1 MGADLERVYIE
12 RCKNGDSGAFGPL
25 MNIFRPQ
32 LFSYLKRISGD
43 QTLAE
48 DLLQETFIKVWRG
61 IKNYN
66 EQNKFS
72 SWLFS
77 IAHNA
82 AMDELRKK
90 KRNNIIYSDELPE
103 NHSAPNIELEIITDE
118 LKEMIDKAVDR
129 LPIKQKRVFLL
140 RQYGKIKFKEIAEIT
155 EDPLNTVLAH
165 MNYATKKIK
174 NELRRKNAI

>member
-1 MGADLERVYIE
+1 MGTGLERTYID
-12 RCKNGDSGAFGPL
+12 RCKKGDSGAFGPL
-25 MNIFRPQ
+25 INNYRSQ
-32 LFSYLKRISGD
+32 LFSYLKRICGD
-43 QTLAE
+43 KTTAE
-48 DLLQETFIKVWRG
+48 DLMQETLIKVWKG
-61 IKNYN
+61 FNNYN

-77 IAHNA
+77 IAHNVV
-82 AMDELRKK
+82 MDELRKK
-90 KRNNIIYSDELPE
+90 KRSNIFYADELPE
-103 NHSAPNIELEIITDE
+103 NYQASNIELTIITDE
-118 LKEMIDKAVDR
+118 LKEMIDKAIDR

-165 MNYATKKIK
+165 MNYAMKKIK